1 MYIRRLKFNS
11 EFLQS
16 LFVLLSGTIVA
27 QLIGYALAPVI
38 TRMYTPSE
46 MGDFGVFH
54 RWVVLIAT
62 IATARFEFALPIP
75 KKDHHAFLLYQV
87 ALRTTTIVAVITFLC
102 YLFYGIWSSNNE
114 FVFYI
119 LPLLILCVC
128 SLAFMNL
135 GTNWA
140 IRKKQ
145 FKKISYSKMT
155 NSLSLNI
162 SRVVFGFL
170 NFGKWGLFLSF
181 LISLVMGSYHFL
193 KDFFSARKSALR
205 DKKTKRMRIIAGKYK
220 DFPFSSLPHALSDN
234 LRDLILA
241 MLLVY
246 VFSEEIF
253 GAFDHSLRMLRIPL
267 MIVGT
272 SLGQV
277 FFSKISE
284 AKKNNLEL
292 MPLVLK
298 VTKYLFLL
306 SVIPFLLVIFF
317 GEELFSFV
325 FGNQWAF
332 SGRLSEIMTPWLWI
346 NFIISPLSVIPL
358 VLGKQRSFFIIG
370 LISSLLQVASFYLF
384 SQIFKGSTDQIEIT
398 FTISNW
404 IQFAMAIYTLIYFY
418 FLIKKND
425 SQRITE

>member
-1 MYIRRLKFNS
+1 MHIRRLKFKS
-11 EFLQS
+11 EFLRS

-27 QLIGYALAPVI
+27 QLIGYALSPVI

-62 IATARFEFALPIP
+62 IATARFEYALPIP

-87 ALRTTTIVAVITFLC
+87 ALRTTTIVAAITFLC
-102 YLFYGIWSSNNE
+102 YLFYGIWSINNE
-114 FVFYI
+114 FIFYI
-119 LPLLILCVC
+119 LPLLILSVC

-145 FKKISYSKMT
+145 FQKISYSKMT

-162 SRVVFGFL
+162 SRVIFGFL
-170 NFGKWGLFLSF
+170 NLGKWGLFLSF
-181 LISLVMGSYHFL
+181 LLSLIMGSFHFF
-193 KDFFSARKSALR
+193 KDFYNARKSALKE
-205 DKKTKRMRIIAGKYK
+205 KKTKRMRIIAVKYK

-241 MLLVY
+241 LLLVY
-246 VFSEEIF
+246 IFSEAIF

-292 MPLVLK
+292 MPIVLK
-298 VTKYLFLL
+298 VTKYLFLI
-306 SVIPFLLVIFF
+306 SIIPFLLILFF
-317 GEELFSFV
+317 GEDLFSIV
-325 FGNQWAF
+325 FGSEWAF

-358 VLGKQRSFFIIG
+358 VLGKQRSFLIIG
-370 LISSLLQVASFYLF
+370 LISSVSQVASFYLF
-384 SQIFKGSTDQIEIT
+384 SLLFKGSTNQVEIT
-398 FTISNW
+398 FMISSW
-404 IQFAMAIYTLIYFY
+404 IQFAISSYTLFYFY
-418 FLIKKND
+418 FLIRKND
-425 SQRITE
+425 RQRITE